1 MIISDKQEL
10 RRCVK
15 QLVRRA
21 DICEGD
27 LSFDFADGA
36 LGVEPMLAHWAHP
49 SVSPG
54 ETLRR
59 AVADQTPFHDD
70 AVAMF
75 AALGAMDFPVHDPER
90 AEAMRAQ
97 YERPAYLREVLD
109 TARTKCVLVRVP
121 MEQPARFEDD
131 RCEPLLC
138 VGAFVPGRY
147 GVDYAA
153 KAQQIAQSAGACSA
167 RNLLMTV
174 YDAQALRYCVLPAC
188 QDEGLALHIR
198 LQTREQVEEF
208 TQLLDEFEG
217 VRALA
222 TSPAEG
228 ALIEAAAQRVRL
240 LVRLES
246 PAGIGHALSRLG
258 TRFVAFSACAD
269 QPELMLGR
277 WITAREAIWPALAQA
292 YLPLARAGFELQSSM
307 IERDVRR
314 LLCDNLL
321 ALCRPESGR
330 STAGDAI

>member
-15 QLVRRA
+15 QLVRRME
-21 DICEGD
+21 ICEGD
-27 LSFDFADGA
+27 LSFDFAGGE
-36 LGVEPMLAHWAHP
+36 LGVQPMLLHWAHP
-49 SVSPG
+49 SASPG
-54 ETLRR
+54 ETFRR
-59 AVADQTPFHDD
+59 AVADQTPFHED

-75 AALGAMDFPVHDPER
+75 AALDAMDLPVRDLER

-97 YERPAYLREVLD
+97 YERPAYLREILD
-109 TARTKCVLVRVP
+109 TARAKCVLVRVP
-121 MEQPARFEDD
+121 MEQPVRFEDD

-153 KAQQIAQSAGACSA
+153 QAQQIAQSASACGA
-167 RNLLMTV
+167 RNLLMTA
-174 YDAQALRYCVLPAC
+174 YDPQALRYCVLPAC

-198 LQTREQVEEF
+198 LETRGQVEEF
-208 TQLLDEFEG
+208 ARLLDEFEG

-222 TSPAEG
+222 SSPQEN
-228 ALIEAAAQRVRL
+228 ALIDAAAERVRL

-246 PAGIGHALSRLG
+246 PAGIGYALSRLG

-277 WITAREAIWPALAQA
+277 WIMAREAIWQALAQA
-292 YLPLARAGFELQSSM
+292 YLPLARTGFELQSSM

-321 ALCRPESGR
+321 ALCRPEGWR
-330 STAGDAI
+330 STAGKAI

>member
-21 DICEGD
+21 EICEGD
-27 LSFDFADGA
+27 LSFDFAAGA
-36 LGVEPMLAHWAHP
+36 LGAEPMLLHWAHP
-49 SVSPG
+49 GVSPG

-59 AVADQTPFHDD
+59 TVADQTPFHED

-75 AALGAMDFPVHDPER
+75 AALGAMDFPVHDLER

-97 YERPAYLREVLD
+97 YERPAYLREILD
-109 TARTKCVLVRVP
+109 TARAKCVLVRVP

-208 TQLLDEFEG
+208 AQLLDEFEG

-222 TSPAEG
+222 SSPEED
-228 ALIEAAAQRVRL
+228 ALIDAAACRVRL

-246 PAGIGHALSRLG
+246 PEGIGHALSRLG
-258 TRFVAFSACAD
+258 TRFVAYSACAD

-277 WITAREAIWPALAQA
+277 WITAREAIWQALAQA
-292 YLPLARAGFELQSSM
+292 YLPLARTGFELQSSM

-321 ALCRPESGR
+321 ALCRPEGGR
-330 STAGDAI
+330 STAI